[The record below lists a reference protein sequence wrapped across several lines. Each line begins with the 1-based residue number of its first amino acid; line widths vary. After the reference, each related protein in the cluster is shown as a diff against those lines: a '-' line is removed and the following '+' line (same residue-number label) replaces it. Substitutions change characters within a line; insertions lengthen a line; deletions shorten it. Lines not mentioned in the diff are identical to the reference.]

1 MTRAVDLRAL
11 RHSLGQ
17 LTRGELLIVAQR
29 AAEMV
34 PEAALPLLLGDLV
47 ALQPRSESTPGTA
60 TLLEEVRRFRTEGM
74 SGKFYDSFDV
84 NSRNWSEQS
93 RGTDAFI
100 AEFDHLAARCIRE
113 ADAGPCQT
121 VAQAFE
127 LLFSLLRYIDEGNDD
142 VLFFADDGGALSV
155 GVEWSMA
162 LPAYFLCLA
171 QSASAE
177 DFAQGVNRVI
187 ADFAE
192 YDRGR
197 YMAHAWN
204 VATTEQRASLGA
216 LTAPMK

>member
-1 MTRAVDLRAL
+1 MIRAVDLRAL
-11 RHSLGQ
+11 RRSLGH
-17 LTRGELLIVAQR
+17 LSRGELLIVAQR

-34 PEAALPLLLGDLV
+34 PEAALPLLLGGLV
-47 ALQPRSESTPGTA
+47 ELLPGAESTPGTA
-60 TLLEEVRRFRTEGM
+60 ALLDEVRRFRTESMG
-74 SGKFYDSFDV
+74 GKFYDSFDV
-84 NSRNWSEQS
+84 NSRNCSEQS
-93 RGTDAFI
+93 RGADAFI
-100 AEFDHLAARCIRE
+100 AEFGHHAARCIRE
-113 ADAGPCQT
+113 AEAGPCQT

-127 LLFSLLRYIDEGNDD
+127 VLFSLLRYIDDGNDD

-155 GVEWSMA
+155 GVEWSRA

-192 YDRGR
+192 HDRGR
-197 YMAHAWN
+197 YMAHALN

>member
-11 RHSLGQ
+11 RRSLGQ

-34 PEAALPLLLGDLV
+34 PEAALPSLLGGLV
-47 ALQPRSESTPGTA
+47 ELQPGSESTPGTA
-60 TLLEEVRRFRTEGM
+60 TLLEGVRRFRTEGM

-84 NSRNWSEQS
+84 NSRNCSEQS

-113 ADAGPCQT
+113 AEAGPCQA

-127 LLFSLLRYIDEGNDD
+127 ALFSLLRYIDEGNDD

-155 GVEWSMA
+155 GVEWSRA

-177 DFAQGVNRVI
+177 DFTQGVNRVI

-192 YDRGR
+192 HDRGR
-197 YMAHAWN
+197 YMAQAWN
-204 VATTEQRASLGA
+204 VATPEQRASPGA